1 MHIGTFIK
9 YYRIF
14 KGMTQKQVGDGIC
27 TPGHISKIESGHLQI
42 TKDKIELF
50 NQRLNINVEKELKA
64 FKKLRL
70 DLELWHDVMIKQVN
84 GKIELLKETIEQNPL
99 IKIETLNGTFKLLKA
114 RYFIMKGELKEAA
127 FYLGQ
132 FSNKRLSFHMF
143 DYDFHLYYHIK
154 GMYELAKG
162 NPQTAIKYLEKIDR
176 DIYSNPESYYH
187 MSVGYHDL
195 GQLDKSLRYS
205 QLALNYFKE
214 TFNFTRCIDAATI
227 QLVAEARGEE
237 ASLASLVEKYDEL
250 IQHCDNL
257 HDHRRKAVL
266 HLNLGN
272 LYRDV
277 MDDRKARDAFHIAYG
292 LLKHESD
299 KRMYVNSLF
308 GYIDS
313 SMDVDGSANNEK
325 YASLIEEGQTS
336 VRDMKNSYLET
347 FFTMLEIRIQEGEEA
362 YYHYIEN
369 VIIPLLKE
377 EGQYAQCNYYIQ
389 KLYNH
394 NRMDGSRE
402 AKGKECV
409 FS

>member
-64 FKKLRL
+64 YKKLRL

-114 RYFIMKGELKEAA
+114 RYFIMKGEIKEAA
-127 FYLGQ
+127 FYLSQ

-143 DYDFHLYYHIK
+143 DYDFQLYYHIK

-195 GQLDKSLRYS
+195 GQHDKSLRYS

-214 TFNFTRCIDAATI
+214 TFNFTRCLDASTI
-227 QLVAEARGEE
+227 QLVAEGRSEGKN
-237 ASLASLVEKYDEL
+237 LASLVEKYDEL

-272 LYRDV
+272 LYREV

-292 LLKHESD
+292 LLRHESY
-299 KRMYVNSLF
+299 KEMYGNSLF

-313 SMDVDGSANNEK
+313 SMNVDGSVNKEK
-325 YASLIEEGQTS
+325 YASLIEEGQAS
-336 VRDMKNSYLET
+336 VKDMENPYMET
-347 FFTMLEIRIQEGEEA
+347 FFTMLEVRVQEGEEA
-362 YYHYIEN
+362 YYQYVEN

-377 EGQYAQCNYYIQ
+377 KGQYAECNYYIQ
-389 KLYNH
+389 KLYIH
-394 NRMDGSRE
+394 NRMSGRE
-402 AKGKECV
+402 AKGKVCV
-409 FS
+409 LS

>member
-9 YYRIF
+9 YYRIY

-42 TKDKIELF
+42 TMDKIELF

-64 FKKLRL
+64 YKKLQL

-114 RYFIMKGELKEAA
+114 RYFIMKGEIKEAA
-127 FYLGQ
+127 FYLSQ

-143 DYDFHLYYHIK
+143 DYDFQLYYHIK

-195 GQLDKSLRYS
+195 GQHDKSLRYS

-214 TFNFTRCIDAATI
+214 TFNFTRCVDAATI
-227 QLVAEARGEE
+227 QLVAEGRSEGKI
-237 ASLASLVEKYDEL
+237 LASLVEKYDEL

-272 LYRDV
+272 LYREV
-277 MDDRKARDAFHIAYG
+277 MDDKKARDAFHIAYG
-292 LLKHESD
+292 LLKHDSYNE
-299 KRMYVNSLF
+299 MYVNSLF

-313 SMDVDGSANNEK
+313 SMNVDGSANKEK
-325 YASLIEEGQTS
+325 YASLIEEGQAS
-336 VRDMKNSYLET
+336 VKDENSYMET
-347 FFTMLEIRIQEGEEA
+347 FFTMLEIRVQEGEEA
-362 YYHYIEN
+362 HYQYIEN

-377 EGQYAQCNYYIQ
+377 KGQYVQCNYYIQ
-389 KLYNH
+389 KLYIH
-394 NRMDGSRE
+394 YRMDGRE

-409 FS
+409 LS

>member
-42 TKDKIELF
+42 TEDKINLF
-50 NQRLNINVEKELKA
+50 NQRFNINVEKELKA
-64 FKKLRL
+64 YKKLQL

-99 IKIETLNGTFKLLKA
+99 TKIETLNGTFKLLKA
-114 RYFIMKGELKEAA
+114 RYFIMKGEVKEAA
-127 FYLGQ
+127 FYLSQ

-143 DYDFHLYYHIK
+143 DYDFQLYYHIK

-162 NPQTAIKYLEKIDR
+162 NPQTALKYLERIDR
-176 DIYSNPESYYH
+176 DIYANPEAYYY

-195 GQLDKSLRYS
+195 GQHDNSLQYS
-205 QLALNYFKE
+205 ELALNYFKE

-227 QLVAEARGEE
+227 QLVAEGKSEE
-237 ASLASLVEKYDEL
+237 SSLASLEEKYDEL

-277 MDDRKARDAFHIAYG
+277 FDDKKARDAFQMAYG

-299 KRMYVNSLF
+299 KEMYAKSLL

-325 YASLIEEGQTS
+325 YASLIGEGQAS
-336 VRDMKNSYLET
+336 ARDIKNPCMET
-347 FFTMLEIRIQEGEEA
+347 FFTMLEVRVHEGEQA
-362 YYHYIEN
+362 YYQYVEN

-389 KLYNH
+389 KLSIHY
-394 NRMDGSRE
+394 RMDGRE
-402 AKGKECV
+402 SKGKECV
-409 FS
+409 LS

>member
-64 FKKLRL
+64 YKKLQL

-114 RYFIMKGELKEAA
+114 RYFIMKGEIKEAA
-127 FYLGQ
+127 FYLSQ

-143 DYDFHLYYHIK
+143 EYDFQLYYHIK

-187 MSVGYHDL
+187 MSVGYHDF
-195 GQLDKSLRYS
+195 GQHDKSLRYS

-214 TFNFTRCIDAATI
+214 TFNFTRCVDAATI
-227 QLVAEARGEE
+227 QLVAEGRSEGKI
-237 ASLASLVEKYDEL
+237 LASLVEKYDEL

-272 LYRDV
+272 LYREV
-277 MDDRKARDAFHIAYG
+277 MDDKKARDAFHIAYG
-292 LLKHESD
+292 LLKHDSYNE
-299 KRMYVNSLF
+299 MYVNSLF

-313 SMDVDGSANNEK
+313 SINVDGSANKEK
-325 YASLIEEGQTS
+325 YASLIEEGQAS
-336 VRDMKNSYLET
+336 VKDENSYMET
-347 FFTMLEIRIQEGEEA
+347 FFTMLEIRVQEGEEA
-362 YYHYIEN
+362 HYQYIEN

-377 EGQYAQCNYYIQ
+377 KGQYVQCNYYIQ
-389 KLYNH
+389 KLYIH
-394 NRMDGSRE
+394 YRMDGRE

-409 FS
+409 LS

>member
-64 FKKLRL
+64 YKKLQL

-114 RYFIMKGELKEAA
+114 RYFIMKGEIKEAA
-127 FYLGQ
+127 FYLSQ
-132 FSNKRLSFHMF
+132 FSNKRLSFYMF
-143 DYDFHLYYHIK
+143 DYDFQLYYHIK

-195 GQLDKSLRYS
+195 GQHDKSLRYS

-214 TFNFTRCIDAATI
+214 TFNFTRCVDAATI
-227 QLVAEARGEE
+227 QLVAEGRSEGKI
-237 ASLASLVEKYDEL
+237 LASLVEKYDEL

-272 LYRDV
+272 LYREV
-277 MDDRKARDAFHIAYG
+277 MDDKKARDAFHIAYG
-292 LLKHESD
+292 LLKHDSYNE
-299 KRMYVNSLF
+299 MYVNSLF

-313 SMDVDGSANNEK
+313 SINVDGSANKEK
-325 YASLIEEGQTS
+325 YASLIEEGQAS
-336 VRDMKNSYLET
+336 VKDENSYMET
-347 FFTMLEIRIQEGEEA
+347 FFTMLEIRVQEGEEA
-362 YYHYIEN
+362 HYQYIEN

-377 EGQYAQCNYYIQ
+377 KGQYVQCNYYIQ
-389 KLYNH
+389 KLYIH
-394 NRMDGSRE
+394 YRMDGRE

-409 FS
+409 LS

>member
-50 NQRLNINVEKELKA
+50 NQRLGINVEKELKA
-64 FKKLRL
+64 FKKCRL

-84 GKIELLKETIEQNPL
+84 GKVELLKETIEQNPL
-99 IKIETLNGTFKLLKA
+99 IKIETLNGTYKLLIA
-114 RYFIMKGELKEAA
+114 RYFIMKGDMKKAA
-127 FYLGQ
+127 FYLNQ

-143 DYDFHLYYHIK
+143 DYDFQLYYHIR
-154 GMYELAKG
+154 GMYELEIG
-162 NPQTAIKYLEKIDR
+162 NPQKAIVSLEKIDR

-187 MSVGYHDL
+187 MSVAYHDL
-195 GQLDKSLRYS
+195 GQHDKSFTNS

-227 QLVAEARGEE
+227 QLAAEARREE
-237 ASLASLVEKYDEL
+237 WNLVSLVEKYDEL

-257 HDHRRKAVL
+257 HDHRRKAIL
-266 HLNLGN
+266 LLNLGN

-277 MDDRKARDAFHIAYG
+277 MNDRKARDAFQVAYG
-292 LLKHESD
+292 LLKHEAD
-299 KRMYVNSLF
+299 KEMYVKSLF
-308 GYIDS
+308 GYIDC
-313 SMDVDGSANNEK
+313 SMNVDDSANNEK
-325 YASLIEEGQTS
+325 YASLVEIGKTLVGDRGNS
-336 VRDMKNSYLET
+336 VLNA
-347 FFTMLEIRIQEGEEA
+347 FFTLLEIRVKEGEGA
-362 YYHYIEN
+362 YYQYMDH

-377 EGQYAQCNYYIQ
+377 EGQYPQCNYYIQ
-389 KLYNH
+389 KLYTH
-394 NRMDGSRE
+394 NQMDGKE
-402 AKGKECV
+402 VKGKECV
-409 FS
+409 LN